1 MNRII
6 YYLRRWIVFLCVCSM
21 SLVMLW
27 TIPSAGA
34 DLNHKGDNL
43 TTLLKELEDP
53 DEDIREEAVS
63 SLGRIMDPRVVKP
76 LMLVLLTDPVEDIR
90 EGAADVLGLIGDQ
103 TAIPALIRALRD
115 EDEFVRDSAVR
126 ALGRIGSNQS
136 IPALEQALQ
145 DNDEGVRESAA
156 HVLKE
161 LNGLMSLPQ
170 DNPVS
175 GRSRSSCGP

>member
-43 TTLLKELEDP
+43 TTLLKELEDT

-90 EGAADVLGLIGDQ
+90 
-103 TAIPALIRALRD
+103 
-115 EDEFVRDSAVR
+115 
-126 ALGRIGSNQS
+126 
-136 IPALEQALQ
+136 
-145 DNDEGVRESAA
+145 
-156 HVLKE
+156 
-161 LNGLMSLPQ
+161 
-170 DNPVS
+170 
-175 GRSRSSCGP
+175 